1 LVEDATKC
9 TGARALRTRHRG
21 RARTD
26 VTTVAGKC
34 RLKNDYLG
42 LPDDDPL
49 LLEPVLPLAPLVPL
63 VLAPL
68 APLLSEPDA
77 PLSGLA
83 GAA

>member
-1 LVEDATKC
+1 LRRTTTVQHRHLVGFGRRCDEVYRC
-9 TGARALRTRHRG
+9 ARALRTRHRG

-26 VTTVAGKC
+26 VTTVAGKY
-34 RLKNDYLG
+34 RLKNDYFG

-49 LLEPVLPLAPLVPL
+49 LL
-63 VLAPL
+63 PL
-68 APLLSEPDA
+68 APLLSEPAA